1 MVAACEAISCTREWG
16 LLLQGCGGG
25 MRQPPDFSPLL
36 PPSLAHAAGEFPVPS
51 QPWPWDASHQHRAPG
66 WWCCPRDEPSLGH
79 GVSSSRAEG
88 AQPQPLTV
96 PSCAGYHHNLL
107 VLWMG
112 QELLAWLSQ
121 SWGDTGR
128 RWLLRHSLVQLGAG
142 RTGTNSIG
150 VNRRIL
156 LMKPAEDPWGS
167 WGL

>member
-1 MVAACEAISCTREWG
+1 MAAACETISCTRG

-36 PPSLAHAAGEFPVPS
+36 PPSLVHAAGEFPVPS
-51 QPWPWDASHQHRAPG
+51 QLWPWDASHQHRAPG
-66 WWCCPRDEPSLGH
+66 RWYCPRDEPSLGH

-88 AQPQPLTV
+88 AQPQPLIV

-107 VLWMG
+107 VLWLC
-112 QELLAWLSQ
+112 QELLAWLRQ
-121 SWGDTGR
+121 SWDDIGK
-128 RWLLRHSLVQLGAG
+128 RWLLTQSGAVGSQEDRHKQHW
-142 RTGTNSIG
+142 

-156 LMKPAEDPWGS
+156 LMKPAEDPLGS